1 MQARLVGWVH
11 RREQIHRLRG
21 IDSGLQIGGNQWSE
35 SGRAPVESESVAI
48 MFARG
53 IENQFIVKESLAER
67 NTELVNLVQ
76 FGGAEPAFDQKIHLW
91 KSIGGSKQVSD
102 SVGWDKFSFASDTG
116 YRPSNLL
123 RRIR

>member
-1 MQARLVGWVH
+1 MHLVGWMH
-11 RREQIHRLRG
+11 RREQIHRLGG

-67 NTELVNLVQ
+67 DVELVNLVQ
-76 FGGAEPAFDQKIHLW
+76 FGGAKPAFDQEIHFW
-91 KSIGGSKQVSD
+91 KSIGRSNQVSD
-102 SVGWDKFSFASDTG
+102 SVGWDKFSFASDTR

-123 RRIR
+123 RRI